1 MLVLSVASA
10 TSSIRHYCD
19 YATHTVLVTS
29 ATSSS
34 TSTTALVTENKRD
47 YYGEDLIY
55 RNDTLEMVLTDV
67 GYVDARGNYH
77 YYIHDYQGNVRQVVD
92 AQGNVLEQNDYY
104 PYGGLFG
111 ESASLQSYK
120 YSGKELERMNGLNT
134 YDFHARPY
142 YYPVL
147 QFHSPDILSEKTP
160 WLSPYLYCAA
170 NPIMLIDPT
179 GMEIRI
185 IYPEENQN
193 MDYVVYKN
201 GILEPQK
208 GSVIPLSEYVNNVRK
223 DLDLLS
229 QIPGEPSLRL
239 SNLQESE
246 QVLEI
251 EKPQEIVI
259 DKSINK
265 AIAED
270 KIKRNNGEPTG
281 STIIYDPNSDV
292 AMIKS
297 DNSQKQ
303 RPAVVGLAHELL
315 GHGWDYS
322 LGLYL
327 DSNIFKIN
335 GVSINEIRAINIEN
349 QVREYLKIPKRT
361 SYGDQKIF

>member
-1 MLVLSVASA
+1 MNRIVAIILAIVLSVVSA
-10 TSSIRHYCD
+10 TAGIRHYC
-19 YATHTVLVTS
+19 
-29 ATSSS
+29 
-34 TSTTALVTENKRD
+34 
-47 YYGEDLIY
+47 
-55 RNDTLEMVLTDV
+55 
-67 GYVDARGNYH
+67 
-77 YYIHDYQGNVRQVVD
+77 DYQGNVRQVAD
-92 AQGNVLEQNDYY
+92 AQGNVIEQNDYY

-111 ESASLQSYK
+111 ESASRQNYK
-120 YSGKELERMNGLNT
+120 YSGKELETMNGLNT

-147 QFHSPDILSEKTP
+147 QFHSPDLLSENTP
-160 WLSPYLYCAA
+160 WLSPYLYCAG

-193 MDYVVYKN
+193 LDYVVYKN

-208 GSVIPLSEYVNNVRK
+208 GSVIPLSEYVDNVRK

-251 EKPQEIVI
+251 EKPQKIEI

-281 STIIYDPNSDV
+281 STIIYDPDSNV

-297 DNSQKQ
+297 DNSHKQ
-303 RPAVVGLAHELL
+303 RPAVVGLAQELL

-361 SYGDQKIF
+361 SYGGQKIF